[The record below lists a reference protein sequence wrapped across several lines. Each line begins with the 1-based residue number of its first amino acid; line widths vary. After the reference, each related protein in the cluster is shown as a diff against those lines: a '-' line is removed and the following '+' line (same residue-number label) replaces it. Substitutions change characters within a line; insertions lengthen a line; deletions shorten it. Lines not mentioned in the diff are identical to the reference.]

1 MTPGLLAPLS
11 SSPGGTTPPE
21 RYLAQVGSR
30 SSARAQDQPLNR
42 RPNNEFRTYNWMC
55 RCYGHRLLMVSGGE
69 ERPTFLLGR
78 IVIQLERNNC
88 RGGQRAVTA

>member
-1 MTPGLLAPLS
+1 
-11 SSPGGTTPPE
+11 
-21 RYLAQVGSR
+21 
-30 SSARAQDQPLNR
+30 
-42 RPNNEFRTYNWMC
+42 
-55 RCYGHRLLMVSGGE
+55 MVSGGE